1 LSLVVAVGVEKLLA
15 VEEQVVI
22 DLQLSEKALVV
33 VHLQNLHF
41 RLLQQLIIRLLLVLV
56 ALELQVQTL
65 GEQTESIQLLA
76 LLLQLVVE
84 VVVAM
89 TH

>member
-1 LSLVVAVGVEKLLA
+1 LA
-15 VEEQVVI
+15 
-22 DLQLSEKALVV
+22 
-33 VHLQNLHF
+33 
-41 RLLQQLIIRLLLVLV
+41 LV

-89 TH
+89 PP